1 MSEGI
6 AVRDRDEVREDAGEA
21 EAAAAGV
28 AVCRHHW
35 IIASPNGSPMSR
47 GVCNRCGA
55 VREFPTALADTV
67 WDSEVYGA
75 GRHGSQG
82 GGFRRGQRGSYRDQN

>member
-6 AVRDRDEVREDAGEA
+6 AVRDRDEVREDGAQEGA
-21 EAAAAGV
+21 PAVAA
-28 AVCRHHW
+28 CRHHW

-67 WDSEVYGA
+67 WDSEIFGGA
-75 GRHGSQG
+75 RHGGQG
-82 GGFRRGQRGSYRDQN
+82 GGQRRGQRGFYRDQN